1 MRYLLLMPLIAAWPG
16 SALAEPITFEAALA
30 TAERNA
36 PSLEARGLVL
46 EARRAEVTAADE
58 LPDPRLSVGLTNFPI
73 SGPSAYTFNGTTM
86 TMTRIGIEQELPN
99 LAKRHARVTRATA
112 DVTLAAAN
120 AGLTAKE
127 VRIGAATAW
136 IELAYAQQRFAA
148 LDTIIADLRRY
159 APMATSA
166 VEVGAARPAES
177 LEIQQ
182 SIAVLEDA
190 RSAIAADVG
199 QARARLARWTG
210 EAEPQAI
217 GDVPDLSVSRRDL
230 VGNLDRQPELGLA
243 SARTRSAEADVD
255 LARAEKRPDFGVNVA
270 YGRRDPD
277 YGDLLSVGV
286 SVTLPLFAGR
296 RQEPRIAA
304 RRLDLA
310 AARAE
315 TEDVRRKLLAD
326 LDGGLA
332 EYENRYEQWQRA
344 RDVLLPLARKQ
355 DGLEVASFSAG
366 NADLIDVI
374 SAKTRLA
381 NMELAVIDREALV
394 VAQAVNLKIT
404 FGSIDR

>member
-1 MRYLLLMPLIAAWPG
+1 MAQ
-16 SALAEPITFEAALA
+16 SVTFTEALAA
-30 TAERNA
+30 AERSA
-36 PSLEARGLVL
+36 PSIEARGLNL
-46 EARRAEVTAADE
+46 EARRAEAGAADE
-58 LPDPRLSVGLTNFPI
+58 LPDPRLSVGLQNFPI
-73 SGPSAYTFNGTTM
+73 SGPPAFTLNGTMM

-99 LAKRHARVTRATA
+99 LAKRHARAARATA

-120 AGLTAKE
+120 ADVTAKE
-127 VRIGAATAW
+127 VRSGAATAW
-136 IELAYAQQRFAA
+136 IDLAYAQRRLSS
-148 LDTIIADLRRY
+148 LDTIIADLHRY

-210 EAEPQAI
+210 ETDPQAA
-217 GDVPDLSVSRRDL
+217 GPMPDLSVSRLEL
-230 VGNLDRQPELGLA
+230 VGSLDRQPELGLA

-270 YGRRDPD
+270 YGRRDPA

-286 SVTLPLFAGR
+286 SVSLPLFAGR

-315 TEDVRRKLLAD
+315 TEDVRRKLLAE

-332 EYENRYEQWQRA
+332 EYESRYAQWQRA

-366 NADLIDVI
+366 NADLLDVI
-374 SAKTRLA
+374 AAKTRLA
-381 NMELAVIDREALV
+381 NIELAVIDREALV
-394 VAQAVNLKIT
+394 AAQAINLKIT